1 MIRRLYHA
9 LPGGPAVRVIVMAVI
24 AAAAVAVL
32 VVFYEWLGATVL
44 DSGGTVG

>member
-1 MIRRLYHA
+1 MIRRLHHA

-24 AAAAVAVL
+24 GAAAVARL
-32 VVFYEWLGATVL
+32 VVFSEWPGTTVL